1 MRRGDN
7 MKNSPLVMCLTL
19 LTLAHLTV
27 AAHAKER
34 FPGEIAQHLGAPAA
48 PPCGVC
54 HEYGKTGGDTLVT
67 PFAWAM
73 RARGMSGGGS
83 SLTDA
88 LDRVRTDAV
97 DSDGDGV
104 TDINELIVGTDPNSA
119 ASSPAS
125 PGSFVDP
132 QLGCAVGG
140 DERAADARR
149 GRLPGLLIGVLAGG
163 LLVLRR
169 ARRGSR
175 AVPAN
180 ACPPV
185 ALRRTSAPR
194 I

>member
-1 MRRGDN
+1 
-7 MKNSPLVMCLTL
+7 MKNSTLVICLTL
-19 LTLAHLTV
+19 LTVMGLTV
-27 AAHAKER
+27 VAQAKER
-34 FPGEIAQHLGAPAA
+34 FPGEIAQHLGASAA

-73 RARGMSGGGS
+73 RARGMTGGGG

-88 LDRVRTDAV
+88 LDRMRTDAV

-140 DERAADARR
+140 DERAADAQR
-149 GRLPGLLIGVLAGG
+149 GLPGLLIGVLAGG